1 MPINA
6 DKPHLWKQDILQSV
20 DLFNR
25 WFMKFAPKAF
35 RDTRIRVTKQ
45 VEEAL
50 LLTNDLRGLSP
61 ALIQNHPRILPTL
74 RMCTCPPLTRDRL
87 IGLSGAGKALVGTL
101 EAGSIPPR
109 MPSTLLAENLARIVR
124 IISRMLDKDILP
136 WIGGRL
142 LVRLAW
148 FAIENQRRL
157 AKMFPQQVDCSQHT
171 GSFRQLPCQATFS
184 WEVEQGH
191 ADQDE

>member
-1 MPINA
+1 MPTSRTFGS
-6 DKPHLWKQDILQSV
+6 KTLQSV

-25 WFMKFAPKAF
+25 WFMKFAPRAF

-50 LLTNDLRGLSP
+50 LLTDDLRGLSP

-74 RMCTCPPLTRDRL
+74 RMCTCPPLARDRL
-87 IGLSGAGKALVGTL
+87 IGLSGAGKSLVGTM

-109 MPSTLLAENLARIVR
+109 MPSTLLVENLARIVR

-136 WIGGRL
+136 WRKQRGRSSLRQSVLISCIPLSYPDWQKVDQL
-142 LVRLAW
+142 L
-148 FAIENQRRL
+148 EN
-157 AKMFPQQVDCSQHT
+157 
-171 GSFRQLPCQATFS
+171 GN
-184 WEVEQGH
+184 
-191 ADQDE
+191 